1 MKRGNTKMDHIMI
14 SEELLDFAGKSPS
27 AFHAVA
33 NIAEYLEARGFRYLP
48 ETAKW
53 DVAKGGSYY
62 TTRNG
67 SSIIAFRVG
76 QDVSDSTLDGGDGN
90 AGAGDGSGGFRI
102 CASHSDSPT
111 YKIKNVPEL
120 EGPGEYLRLNVEAY
134 GGMIDSTWLDR
145 PLSVAG
151 RVLVREKADGM
162 EDRRDH
168 SAVTGGTAEQCGRSG
183 SNGNSGSVIRSRLL
197 DIDRDI
203 LMIPNVA
210 IHMNRDINSGYK
222 FNRQIDLCPLFSA
235 GALKKGAFDRVIADE
250 LGVDPD
256 DILGK
261 DLFLVNRQKPVLWG
275 IEKEF
280 ISAPGLDDLQC
291 AFASLKAF
299 AGSSCERSVNVYC
312 CFDNEEVGS
321 NTKQGA
327 MSTFLYDVLQRI
339 NSGLGRSEEDY
350 RIAVA
355 RSFMVSC
362 DNAHAVHPNHPEK
375 TDAENRVFLNKGV
388 VIKESA
394 NQKYTTDA
402 FSRAVFGEICR
413 EAGVPVQHFA
423 NRSDSAGG
431 STLGNLSNIQ
441 VSMHAVDIGLPQ
453 LAMHSSYE
461 TAGSMDTKYAVD
473 ALMRFYS
480 TDIKITDGGAVI

>member
-1 MKRGNTKMDHIMI
+1 M
-14 SEELLDFAGKSPS
+14 
-27 AFHAVA
+27 
-33 NIAEYLEARGFRYLP
+33 
-48 ETAKW
+48 
-53 DVAKGGSYY
+53 
-62 TTRNG
+62 
-67 SSIIAFRVG
+67 
-76 QDVSDSTLDGGDGN
+76 
-90 AGAGDGSGGFRI
+90 
-102 CASHSDSPT
+102 
-111 YKIKNVPEL
+111 
-120 EGPGEYLRLNVEAY
+120 
-134 GGMIDSTWLDR
+134 
-145 PLSVAG
+145 
-151 RVLVREKADGM
+151 
-162 EDRRDH
+162 
-168 SAVTGGTAEQCGRSG
+168 
-183 SNGNSGSVIRSRLL
+183 
-197 DIDRDI
+197 
-203 LMIPNVA
+203 
-210 IHMNRDINSGYK
+210 
-222 FNRQIDLCPLFSA
+222 
-235 GALKKGAFDRVIADE
+235 IADE
-250 LGVDPD
+250 LGVEPE

-275 IEKEF
+275 VEKEF

-299 AGSSCERSVNVYC
+299 AESSCERSVNVYC

-327 MSTFLYDVLQRI
+327 MSTFLYDTLQRI

-350 RIAVA
+350 RMAVA

-413 EAGVPVQHFA
+413 EAGVPVQHFT

-441 VSMHAVDIGLPQ
+441 VSMHAVDIGLSQ

-480 TDIKITDGGAVI
+480 TDIEITDGGAVI

>member
-1 MKRGNTKMDHIMI
+1 MDHIKI
-14 SEELLDFAGKSPS
+14 SEELMAFAGKCPS

-33 NIAEYLEARGFRYLP
+33 NIAGYLEERGFRYLP
-48 ETAKW
+48 ETEKW
-53 DVAKGGSYY
+53 DAAKGGSYY

-67 SSIIAFRVG
+67 SSIIAFRIG
-76 QDVSDSTLDGGDGN
+76 QDVSICSDVGD
-90 AGAGDGSGGFRI
+90 GDGSGGGFRI

-151 RVLVREKADGM
+151 RVLVREKADGT
-162 EDRRDH
+162 ERRDN
-168 SAVTGGTAEQCGRSG
+168 SAATGGTA
-183 SNGNSGSVIRSRLL
+183 GSVIRSRLL

-203 LMIPNVA
+203 LLIPNVA
-210 IHMNRDINSGYK
+210 VHMNRDINSGYK
-222 FNRQIDLCPLFSA
+222 FNRQVDLCPLFSA
-235 GALKKGAFDRVIADE
+235 GALKKGAFDRMIADE

-280 ISAPGLDDLQC
+280 VSAPGLDDLQC

-327 MSTFLYDVLQRI
+327 MSTFLYDTLHRI

-350 RIAVA
+350 RMAVA

-375 TDAENRVFLNKGV
+375 TDAENRIFLNKGV

>member
-1 MKRGNTKMDHIMI
+1 MDHIRI
-14 SEELLDFAGKSPS
+14 SEELLDFAGRSPS

-33 NIAEYLEARGFRYLP
+33 NIAGYLEARGFRYLP
-48 ETAKW
+48 ETEKW
-53 DVAKGGSYY
+53 DVAEGGSYY

-67 SSIIAFRVG
+67 SSIIALRIG
-76 QDVSDSTLDGGDGN
+76 QDISDSSGNGGDG
-90 AGAGDGSGGFRI
+90 GSGFRI

-111 YKIKNVPEL
+111 YKIKNVSEL

-151 RVLVREKADGM
+151 RVLVREKAGTAS
-162 EDRRDH
+162 RRDNGALCSR
-168 SAVTGGTAEQCGRSG
+168 SAVTDSGAEQCGRG
-183 SNGNSGSVIRSRLL
+183 SAAGSVIRSRLL
-197 DIDRDI
+197 GIDRDI
-203 LMIPNVA
+203 LLIPNVA

-222 FNRQIDLCPLFSA
+222 FNRQVDLCPLFSA
-235 GALKKGAFDRVIADE
+235 GALKKGAFDRMIADE
-250 LGVDPD
+250 LGVVPE

-275 IEKEF
+275 AEKEF
-280 ISAPGLDDLQC
+280 ISAPRLDDLQC

-299 AGSSCERSVNVYC
+299 TESICERSINVYC

-327 MSTFLYDVLQRI
+327 MSTFLCDTLQRI

-350 RIAVA
+350 RMAVA

-413 EAGVPVQHFA
+413 EAGVPVQYFA

-431 STLGNLSNIQ
+431 STLGNLSNMQ

-473 ALMRFYS
+473 ALAGFFS
-480 TDIKITDGGAVI
+480 TDIEITDGGAAHVGCKVHV

>member
-1 MKRGNTKMDHIMI
+1 MDHIRI
-14 SEELLDFAGKSPS
+14 SEELLAFAGKCPS

-33 NIAEYLEARGFRYLP
+33 NIAGYLEERGFRYLP
-48 ETAKW
+48 ETEKW
-53 DVAKGGSYY
+53 DAAKGGSYY

-67 SSIIAFRVG
+67 SSIIAFRIG
-76 QDVSDSTLDGGDGN
+76 QDVSICSDVGD
-90 AGAGDGSGGFRI
+90 GDGSGGGFRI

-151 RVLVREKADGM
+151 RVLVREKADGT
-162 EDRRDH
+162 ERRDN
-168 SAVTGGTAEQCGRSG
+168 SAATGGTA
-183 SNGNSGSVIRSRLL
+183 GSVIRSRLL

-203 LMIPNVA
+203 LLIPNVA
-210 IHMNRDINSGYK
+210 VHMNRDINSGYK
-222 FNRQIDLCPLFSA
+222 FNRQVDLCPLFSA
-235 GALKKGAFDRVIADE
+235 GALKKGAFDRMIADE

-280 ISAPGLDDLQC
+280 VSAPGLDDLQC

-327 MSTFLYDVLQRI
+327 MSTFLYDTLHRI

-350 RIAVA
+350 RMAVA

-375 TDAENRVFLNKGV
+375 TDAENRIFLNKGV